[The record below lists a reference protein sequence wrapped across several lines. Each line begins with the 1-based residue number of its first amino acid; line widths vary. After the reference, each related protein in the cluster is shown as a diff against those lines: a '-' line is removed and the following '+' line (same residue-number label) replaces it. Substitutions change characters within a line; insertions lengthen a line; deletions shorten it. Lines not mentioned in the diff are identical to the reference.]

1 MLVFGHRPR
10 PTHIWGLTLTRAHL
24 LPVQNMLFAGFLT
37 YGLIRFLEEI
47 IHSSI
52 DHLFTMEDRQGEE
65 QWKGSN
71 LLDFLFQDGTL
82 SQVEYDL
89 LDEEDEDEEEVTY
102 SDGEEY
108 ESAEDGEG
116 EDEQREDA
124 EEREHR
130 EPEEINT
137 VPASITCR
145 VNTIVAQGPL
155 IERVVSFCVCSL
167 DMWICVVASCLCA
180 VG

>member
-1 MLVFGHRPR
+1 
-10 PTHIWGLTLTRAHL
+10 
-24 LPVQNMLFAGFLT
+24 
-37 YGLIRFLEEI
+37 
-47 IHSSI
+47 
-52 DHLFTMEDRQGEE
+52 MEDRQGEE

-71 LLDFLFQDGTL
+71 RIDFLFQDGTL

-116 EDEQREDA
+116 EDEQGEDA

-137 VPASITCR
+137 VPASITCH

-155 IERVVSFCVCSL
+155 SERVVSFCVL
-167 DMWICVVASCLCA
+167 LCVVASCQLSLCGWLSICLEENVKSIRGFCGWIPDGIQGIEEGKFLLDSIPA
-180 VG
+180 Q